1 VFLHRERLTSP
12 FQQNFS
18 FSHCAA
24 QRGVITMQL
33 NRDFDVPHAFRI
45 SDRKSAAKAVAL
57 PSARTVEMALFTLIT
72 LVTLVLLSGAV
83 WTHAT

>member
-1 VFLHRERLTSP
+1 M
-12 FQQNFS
+12 
-18 FSHCAA
+18 
-24 QRGVITMQL
+24 ITMQHI
-33 NRDFDVPHAFRI
+33 RDFNVPHTFRI

-57 PSARTVEMALFTLIT
+57 SSARTVEMALTTLIT